1 MSGSLSKLSEW
12 EIQQLLCNLAPVSQP
27 VDTASK
33 LRTTE
38 DLTRLLTPIIED
50 CVKRNIEGL
59 LSTLTEKLS
68 GRQGTCRESDSSEVE
83 ENIRSLPSSSRQDS
97 RVDTPP
103 DKERERRVRPGTEE
117 IRDQLGNTLTSLG
130 LHLQLDHLA
139 TGLSLQDFYL
149 GESQP
154 GQDREQ
160 LVYLSFR
167 RQDERRRSGLVHDEV
182 LSTSL

>member
-59 LSTLTEKLS
+59 LSTLTEKLG
-68 GRQGTCRESDSSEVE
+68 GRLETCRESDSSE
-83 ENIRSLPSSSRQDS
+83 ENIRSLPSSSSQDS
-97 RVDTPP
+97 RVETPP
-103 DKERERRVRPGTEE
+103 VREREKRVRGGTEE

-130 LHLQLDHLA
+130 LNLQLDQLA

-167 RQDERRRSGLVHDEV
+167 LCW
-182 LSTSL
+182 

>member
-59 LSTLTEKLS
+59 LSTLTEKLG
-68 GRQGTCRESDSSEVE
+68 GRLETCRESDSSE

-97 RVDTPP
+97 RVETPP
-103 DKERERRVRPGTEE
+103 VREKRVAPGTEE

-130 LHLQLDHLA
+130 LNLQLDQLA

-167 RQDERRRSGLVHDEV
+167 RQDERRRSGVVHDEV